1 MKGVHNFIIKPLG
14 DRYNNTV
21 KVGEKSLILNTDIY
35 EHKFVNRHAEVISTP
50 IINNTPIKKGDTII
64 VHHNIFRRWTDVR
77 GVEKN
82 SKSYYKD
89 DMYFIYADQ
98 VFAYKRDGVWKAN
111 DGFCF
116 VQPLS
121 ENSVY
126 SINKEKDLIGVLT
139 YVDKGL
145 LSLGLKEG
153 DLVGFKP
160 NTEYEFTID
169 GKKLYRIMNHSITI
183 KYEYQGNEKEYNPS
197 WSQSCR

>member
-1 MKGVHNFIIKPLG
+1 VKSVQNFIIKPLG
-14 DRYNNTV
+14 SRYNNKL
-21 KVGEKSLILNTDIY
+21 KVGDKDLIVNTDIY
-35 EHKFVNRHAEVISTP
+35 EHKFVNRHAKVIEIP
-50 IINNTPIKKGDTII
+50 RVGETPIKKGDTVI
-64 VHHNIFRRWTDVR
+64 VHHNVFRRWTDMK

-89 DMYFIYADQ
+89 DMYFVYPDQ
-98 VFAYKRDGVWKAN
+98 VFAYKRDNKWKAN

-116 VQPLS
+116 VQPLK
-121 ENSVY
+121 EDNVY

-139 YVDKGL
+139 YIDKGL
-145 LSLGLKEG
+145 INSGLQEG

-183 KYEYQGNEKEYNPS
+183 KYERQGNEKEYNPS
-197 WSQSCR
+197 WSESC

>member
-1 MKGVHNFIIKPLG
+1 MKSVQNFIIKPLG
-14 DRYNNTV
+14 SRYNNKL
-21 KVGEKSLILNTDIY
+21 KVGDKDLIVNTDIY
-35 EHKFVNRHAEVISTP
+35 EHKFVNRHAKVIEIP
-50 IINNTPIKKGDTII
+50 RVGETPIKKGDTVI
-64 VHHNIFRRWTDVR
+64 VHHNVFRRWTDMK

-89 DMYFIYADQ
+89 DMYFVYPDQ
-98 VFAYKRDGVWKAN
+98 VFAYKRDNKWKAN

-116 VQPLS
+116 VQPLK
-121 ENSVY
+121 EDNVY

-139 YVDKGL
+139 YIDKGL
-145 LSLGLKEG
+145 INSGLQEG

-183 KYEYQGNEKEYNPS
+183 KYERQGNEKEYNPS
-197 WSQSCR
+197 WSESC

>member
-1 MKGVHNFIIKPLG
+1 MKSVQNFIIKPLG
-14 DRYNNTV
+14 SRYNNKL
-21 KVGEKSLILNTDIY
+21 KVGDKDLIINTDIY
-35 EHKFVNRHAEVISTP
+35 EHKFVNRHAKVIEIP
-50 IINNTPIKKGDTII
+50 RVGETPIKKGDTVI
-64 VHHNIFRRWTDVR
+64 VHHNVFRRWTDMK

-89 DMYFIYADQ
+89 DMYFVYPDQ
-98 VFAYKRDGVWKAN
+98 VFAYKRDNKWKAN

-116 VQPLS
+116 VQPLK
-121 ENSVY
+121 EDNVY

-139 YVDKGL
+139 YIDKGL
-145 LSLGLKEG
+145 INSGLQEG

-183 KYEYQGNEKEYNPS
+183 KYERQGNEKEYNPS
-197 WSQSCR
+197 WSESC